1 MCDSSCVLFEED
13 RDNVNSGTS
22 RQPPNHD
29 AVAALLPYSL
39 PAVTLEDD
47 EDMSPLDHAII
58 SNASWKTLKM
68 LQSAQGMMLL
78 TAGLQSFIRTAIA
91 LTNGDSSRSI
101 KKIRRVSER
110 D

>member
-1 MCDSSCVLFEED
+1 MWYL
-13 RDNVNSGTS
+13 

-29 AVAALLPYSL
+29 AVVALLPYSL
-39 PAVTLEDD
+39 CAVTLEDD

-58 SNASWKTLKM
+58 SDASWKTLKM

-91 LTNGDSSRSI
+91 LKPNGDSSRSI

>member
-1 MCDSSCVLFEED
+1 MCDSSCVHFEED

-78 TAGLQSFIRTAIA
+78 TAGLQSFITAATA
-91 LTNGDSSRSI
+91 LKPNGDI
-101 KKIRRVSER
+101 HLCQ
-110 D
+110 